1 LSGVHRENG
10 EVVDDEELG
19 SDEASQGAIE
29 NAVELGAVQLAEHAR
44 RGDEDDAP
52 GVEAG
57 LVGQGAGEERLA
69 CAGRADEERV
79 DALVEEVEIVQR
91 RWRARSFLRAG
102 SKSKLKASTVL
113 ISGKRASRS
122 RRSTAL
128 LMRLCFS
135 SSQRRWTTS
144 VVDRFSLA
152 ARSRIAATTLA
163 MPGSLSQRSFCTSRS
178 RSSLLVLPSLSFFF
192 MTAPRSRAEDARSP

>member
-1 LSGVHRENG
+1 
-10 EVVDDEELG
+10 
-19 SDEASQGAIE
+19 
-29 NAVELGAVQLAEHAR
+29 VQLAEHAG

-69 CAGRADEERV
+69 GAGGANEERI
-79 DALVEEVEIVQR
+79 DSLVEEVEIVQSEVACAELLA
-91 RWRARSFLRAG
+91 RWVEVEVEG
-102 SKSKLKASTVL
+102 VVL

-152 ARSRIAATTLA
+152 ARSSIAATTLA

-178 RSSLLVLPSLSFFF
+178 VSVKAVVAFVEAL
-192 MTAPRSRAEDARSP
+192 